1 MDILRALPLGLYLEQ
16 PVTWLHRLDPRVKL
30 FWLMG
35 FLLTP
40 LLANAYW
47 RIVLV
52 LLLMLIT
59 LVARIPLRV
68 WRQQM
73 GWLLTLCSLIFV
85 MTAIAPDGLLVDHQP
100 RSIPSLNLDGPASPF
115 SQKKESQGNSNALEK
130 GEKPTS
136 NAGNNAPNKT
146 ETTGEQDAGL
156 VKQPSLINKF
166 FPSTKKP
173 ASLDPSQAPLPPAS
187 DYQYVLFTQKPFTLT
202 RRTLDLGIRVS
213 TLIFTLIY
221 STNLYLLT
229 TAPEE
234 ITAGLEDLMLPLRYL
249 KLPVTEIAL
258 TLTLALRY
266 IPLVLEEVQNLGRSI
281 WTRAINWKKLGIKR
295 SVRVWLT
302 VAERLIENLLLRASQ
317 AANAMQVRGFTSP
330 NRHRVQWHDLK
341 LKGRDW
347 VAIAGLAVFCSLR
360 LLMGGEP

>member
-52 LLLMLIT
+52 LLLMLLT
-59 LVARIPLRV
+59 LIARIPLRV
-68 WRQQM
+68 WKQQM
-73 GWLLTLCSLIFV
+73 GWLLTLCSLIFI
-85 MTAIAPDGLLVDHQP
+85 MTAIAPDGLLVEHQP
-100 RSIPSLNLDGPASPF
+100 RSIPSLNLDGPALKTLPLKSP
-115 SQKKESQGNSNALEK
+115 
-130 GEKPTS
+130 
-136 NAGNNAPNKT
+136 KT
-146 ETTGEQDAGL
+146 ENEPATKTDDVAPDVENQAQNPDNSTGEQ
-156 VKQPSLINKF
+156 QESLTSKLLF
-166 FPSTKKP
+166 WTRDSTP
-173 ASLDPSQAPLPPAS
+173 IDPNQAPLPAAS
-187 DYQYVLFTQKPFTLT
+187 NYQYVIFQQGPITLT

-266 IPLVLEEVQNLGRSI
+266 IPLVLEEIQNLGRSI

-295 SVRVWLT
+295 SIRVWLT

-330 NRHRVQWHDLK
+330 NRHRVQWHDLT

-347 VAIAGLAVFCSLR
+347 VAIAGLAAFCSLR